1 MLYKLLAL
9 LAALLLATAA
19 CGNDDDGTDAADP
32 PATTKTAIEEPDEP
46 APATEEPD
54 EPAPDST
61 AAEASDDRPSYC
73 RYYDTWAD
81 AEARSRAIEA
91 EHGEDTTTWPSGE
104 LEQWADAMEAR
115 GDAAERMWDAAPSD
129 YTWDD
134 VHRECGDSDDP
145 LPTDDGDVT
154 IGSRTYGAFTYSI
167 DFEPSTRGVT
177 DDTVRFGAM
186 TQSALYS
193 GYEDGIKARLERANR
208 DGELPGGR
216 QAELVQFVDDGSD
229 PQANFDG
236 ARSMVENDEVFGIM
250 VTSAVSLPQTT
261 DYLNDN
267 QVPFTGWGF
276 MPGFCAPNEWGFGFN
291 GCLSGFAFEVEGAHP
306 LVSVREIWNDY
317 LGNDDFS
324 VGIFNSDD
332 DAGRAGAGLYETLWG
347 DRLAFSDFVPTQTAG
362 GITDPTR
369 FVNRV
374 LEANPELVI
383 LSTDFAGAVTL
394 KAAIAASGWDGPVAD
409 YLTYVP
415 GLPQSSP
422 DLGQAL
428 EGGFAAT
435 QVPPLDETQ
444 PAIQLLLADF
454 EAVDAFPGFGS
465 LVGYWSADLM
475 VQMVAA
481 AGEDLNTASF
491 YQAINLD
498 GFESTQQPGGL
509 GAVRFPVDHV
519 IAPDCISAVQVVDG
533 DFEVAHPF
541 TCYGEPDR

>member
-1 MLYKLLAL
+1 MVGLCDSGESLPYYVAETTPTGGEMKRSLLHKLFAL
-9 LAALLLATAA
+9 LAALLLVVAA
-19 CGNDDDGTDAADP
+19 CGNDDDGDGGSDTPAAP
-32 PATTKTAIEEPDEP
+32 TAEPQEPMDDGEPMDDDHDEPKDDDGEPMDDDHDEP
-46 APATEEPD
+46 ADHDDDGPMDDDHD
-54 EPAPDST
+54 EPM
-61 AAEASDDRPSYC
+61 DD
-73 RYYDTWAD
+73 
-81 AEARSRAIEA
+81 
-91 EHGEDTTTWPSGE
+91 
-104 LEQWADAMEAR
+104 
-115 GDAAERMWDAAPSD
+115 
-129 YTWDD
+129 
-134 VHRECGDSDDP
+134 
-145 LPTDDGDVT
+145 DDGPMDDDHATVD
-154 IGSRTYGAFTYSI
+154 SRTHGAFTYSI

-186 TQSALYS
+186 TQSALYA

-216 QAELVQFVDDGSD
+216 SAELVQFVDDGSD

-261 DYLNDN
+261 DYLAEN

-276 MPGFCAPNEWGFGFN
+276 MPGFCAPNAWGFGFN
-291 GCLSGFAFEVEGAHP
+291 GCLSGYAYGVEGAPP
-306 LVSVREIWNDY
+306 LVSVSRIWDDY
-317 LGNDDFS
+317 FGTEDFS

-332 DAGRAGAGLYETLWG
+332 DAGRAGADLYDTIWG
-347 DRLAFSDFVPTQTAG
+347 DRLVFSDFVPTQTAG
-362 GITDPTR
+362 GVTDPTR
-369 FVNRV
+369 FVNKV
-374 LEANPELVI
+374 LEADPDLVI

-394 KAAIAASGWDGPVAD
+394 KAAIAASGWEGPVTD

-428 EGGFAAT
+428 EGGFAVT
-435 QVPPLDETQ
+435 QVPPLDDSE
-444 PAIQLLLADF
+444 PAIQQLLADF

-491 YQAINLD
+491 YRAVNLE
-498 GFESTQQPGGL
+498 GFESTQQSGEL
-509 GAVRFPVDHV
+509 GPVRFPADHV
-519 IAPDCISAVQVVDG
+519 IAPDCAAIVQVVDSE
-533 DFEVAHPF
+533 FEVAHPF
-541 TCYGEPDR
+541 VCYGDPNR